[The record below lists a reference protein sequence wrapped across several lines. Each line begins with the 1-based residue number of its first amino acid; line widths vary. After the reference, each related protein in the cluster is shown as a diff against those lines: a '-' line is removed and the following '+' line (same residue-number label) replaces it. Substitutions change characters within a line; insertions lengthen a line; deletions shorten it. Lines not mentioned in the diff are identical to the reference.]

1 MFRLKFGEAISTDHS
16 KALSLGFDLVQISQ
30 IASSIFRFG
39 DVFKRRL
46 FTENEL
52 GYAHQVE
59 SFCAERLAARF
70 AAKEA
75 VIKALN
81 LGEAGIGWR
90 EIEVVKL
97 EDGSCKIIL
106 HGHVADLAD
115 KMGVAELLLSLTHD
129 GDYAGA
135 VVIVTFANP
144 KLENS
149 RTTYFQG
156 ESCGTN

>member
-1 MFRLKFGEAISTDHS
+1 MSRLNFGEAISTDLS

-30 IASSIFRFG
+30 IADSIFRFG
-39 DVFKRRL
+39 DVFKQRL

-52 GYAHQVE
+52 HYAHQGKGL
-59 SFCAERLAARF
+59 CAERLAARF

-97 EDGSCKIIL
+97 EDGSCKIVL

-115 KMGVAELLLSLTHD
+115 KMGVVELLLSLTHD

-135 VVIVTFANP
+135 VVIVVFANP
-144 KLENS
+144 KFENS
-149 RTTYFQG
+149 RITHFQG
-156 ESCGTN
+156 EFCGTN